1 MNVTT
6 DALVLKERSIGE
18 RDKLL
23 TVLTPSMGKLSIMI
37 KGSNSLNNKYIAL
50 GQPYTYLNLEL
61 YEKSGY
67 YWLRGGSV
75 IEPFF
80 PIRNDLFKLSLVAY
94 LSDIA
99 DDLTGQD
106 VPSVDIL
113 RMTLNTF
120 YALSYTDKPL
130 EIIKGT
136 YELRAAGYSGFM
148 PIVDS
153 CCYCKTASC
162 DFYYLD
168 VMNGRLI
175 CEGCMN
181 KRSLNIKVKYN
192 ADIEYCEEKSV
203 LCPLSSSVAA
213 AVSYALCAVPERMFA
228 FNLCGEGELSS
239 FGRAAEAF
247 LLNHIE
253 HSFPSLDFYKSLK
266 I

>member
-1 MNVTT
+1 MNLTT
-6 DALVLKERSIGE
+6 DALALKERSVGE
-18 RDKLL
+18 RDKLV
-23 TVLTPSMGKLSIMI
+23 TVITPSMGKISVMI
-37 KGSNSLNNKYIAL
+37 KGGHSLNNKNIAL

-61 YEKSGY
+61 YERSGY

-80 PIRNDLFKLSLVAY
+80 AIRNDLNKLSLAAY

-99 DDLTGQD
+99 DELTGED
-106 VPSVDIL
+106 VPAVDIL

-120 YALSYTDKPL
+120 YALCYTKKPL

-148 PIVDS
+148 PCVDGCS
-153 CCYCKTASC
+153 FCKSTSC

-175 CEGCMN
+175 CDGCLS
-181 KRSLNIKVKYN
+181 KRSQNVKVKYN
-192 ADIEYCEEKSV
+192 PDIEYSEEKSV
-203 LCPLSSSVAA
+203 LCPISSSVAA
-213 AVSYALCAVPERMFA
+213 AISYALSALPERMFA
-228 FNLCGEGELSS
+228 FNLSGKEELCS
-239 FGRAAEAF
+239 FERTAETY

-253 HSFPSLDFYKSLK
+253 HGFPSLDFYKSLK